1 MYAYTTLY
9 VNVLFASTSKYCMVV
24 VNLQQ
29 IGPVPHRFVS
39 REDLACVL
47 EAAEEIRSDT
57 PEEELTQILSEWETG
72 LTWRSLEPTP
82 VEDAWYTRALLV
94 LCLRG
99 LRGEMAPDFYYLGTD
114 N

>member
-1 MYAYTTLY
+1 
-9 VNVLFASTSKYCMVV
+9 MVV

-39 REDLACVL
+39 REDLATVL
-47 EAAEEIRSDT
+47 AAAEEIISDT
-57 PEEELTQILSEWETG
+57 PWDELTAILCDWETG
-72 LTWRSLEPTP
+72 LTWRSLDSRP

-94 LCLRG
+94 VCLRG

-114 N
+114 S

>member
-1 MYAYTTLY
+1 
-9 VNVLFASTSKYCMVV
+9 MVV

-47 EAAEEIRSDT
+47 EAAEAIQADT
-57 PEEELTQILSEWETG
+57 PWAELTQILSEWETG

-82 VEDAWYTRALLV
+82 VDEAWYTRALLV

-99 LRGEMAPDFYYLGTD
+99 LRGEMAPDFYYLGGD
-114 N
+114 S

>member
-1 MYAYTTLY
+1 
-9 VNVLFASTSKYCMVV
+9 MVV

-39 REDLACVL
+39 GAELATVL
-47 EAAEEIRSDT
+47 EAAEEIIQDT
-57 PEEELTQILSEWETG
+57 PWDELATILCEWETG
-72 LTWRSLEPTP
+72 LTWRSLEPAP
-82 VEDAWYTRALLV
+82 VDEAWYTRALLV